1 MTLFLS
7 ESQVEQLLE
16 MPEVV
21 SSVEEAFKR
30 EAEGEAVNSSRT
42 RSRAPS
48 AELNVMHAVLT
59 YLGRGG
65 LKCYMSSQRGTRFV
79 FILFDM
85 QDSSPLA
92 VMGAD
97 LLGRFR
103 TGAASGVA
111 TKYLYGG
118 ASAVLAVFG
127 SGKQAITQVRAIA
140 AVTHLSAVR
149 VWSPNKAHR
158 ESFARKLGEAG
169 FDASASDTPQAAAKG
184 ADVGTTITSSNDP
197 FLDLETVAGLQHLN
211 ICGGNNPDRSE
222 IASEAV
228 GSFLTVAVDDLPQA
242 KVEYGDLIQA
252 AAAGTFS
259 WDRAVE
265 LKDVVAGKVR
275 PRGKT
280 LFKSGGA
287 ALEDVAV
294 ASMVFDKAMKEG
306 IFSTSDVELGFA

>member
-1 MTLFLS
+1 LTLFLS

-21 SSVEEAFKR
+21 SSVEEAFRR
-30 EAEGEAVNSSRT
+30 EANREAVNSSRT
-42 RSRAPS
+42 RSRAPW
-48 AELNVMHAVLT
+48 AELNVMHAVLP

-65 LKCYMSSQRGTRFV
+65 LKCYMSSQRGTRFLL
-79 FILFDM
+79 ILFDL

-92 VMGAD
+92 VIGAD

-118 ASAVLAVFG
+118 TSATLAVFG
-127 SGKQAITQVRAIA
+127 SGKQATTQVKAIA

-158 ESFARKLGEAG
+158 EAFARRLRETG
-169 FDASASDTPQAAAKG
+169 FDASASDTPQEAAEG
-184 ADVGTTITSSNDP
+184 AEVGTTITSTNDP
-197 FLDLETVAGLQHLN
+197 FLDLKAVAGFQHLN

-222 IASEAV
+222 IAPEAI

-259 WDRAVE
+259 WDKAFE

-280 LFKSGGA
+280 LFKSGGI

-294 ASMVFDKAMKEG
+294 ASMAYDKAMKDG
-306 IFSTSDVELGFA
+306 TFKTSHLELGFA